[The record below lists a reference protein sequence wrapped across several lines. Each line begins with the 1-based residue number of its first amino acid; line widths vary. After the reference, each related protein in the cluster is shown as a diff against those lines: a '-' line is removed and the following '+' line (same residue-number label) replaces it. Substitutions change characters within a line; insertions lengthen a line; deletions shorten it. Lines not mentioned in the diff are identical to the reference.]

1 MPTKALTAGSIWQ
14 TLSKINV
21 NEFTESKG
29 GLTYL
34 SWSHAFRLMME
45 NYPELTIKWMGTTD
59 SNGVTRDVTY
69 YEGGTA
75 TVSCSVTVGD
85 VTREMWLP
93 VMDFRMKSIPHP
105 SSRDI
110 SDAKMRCMVKAFALL
125 GLGIYI
131 YSGDGLPYEDVPA
144 PKAKAQ
150 PKAKPK
156 AKAKA
161 LEADHTRLT
170 EEAMLKLCGL
180 LDACEAHGGVD
191 AKTLNA
197 AAAVV
202 EARGPL
208 ERAEAAIA
216 HLEKEISRV

>member
-1 MPTKALTAGSIWQ
+1 
-14 TLSKINV
+14 
-21 NEFTESKG
+21 
-29 GLTYL
+29 
-34 SWSHAFRLMME
+34 
-45 NYPELTIKWMGTTD
+45 
-59 SNGVTRDVTY
+59 
-69 YEGGTA
+69 
-75 TVSCSVTVGD
+75 
-85 VTREMWLP
+85 
-93 VMDFRMKSIPHP
+93 
-105 SSRDI
+105 
-110 SDAKMRCMVKAFALL
+110 MVKAFALL

>member
-45 NYPELTIKWMGTTD
+45 NYPEMTIKWMGTMD
-59 SNGVTRDVTY
+59 GSGVTRDVTY

-131 YSGDGLPYEDVPA
+131 YSGDGMPYEDVPTPKA
-144 PKAKAQ
+144 RTKTKPKTKAKA
-150 PKAKPK
+150 
-156 AKAKA
+156 
-161 LEADHTRLT
+161 EADGP
-170 EEAMLKLCGL
+170 EAGAVEASLLKLCGL
-180 LDACEAHGGVD
+180 LDACESHGGVD
-191 AKTLNA
+191 AKTLNLA
-197 AAAVV
+197 SAVV
-202 EARGPL
+202 AAGGPL
-208 ERAEAAIA
+208 ARAEAAIA

>member
-59 SNGVTRDVTY
+59 SSGVTRDVTY

-125 GLGIYI
+125 GLGSYI

-144 PKAKAQ
+144 PKAKA
-150 PKAKPK
+150 
-156 AKAKA
+156 KA

-170 EEAMLKLCGL
+170 GEAMLKLCGL